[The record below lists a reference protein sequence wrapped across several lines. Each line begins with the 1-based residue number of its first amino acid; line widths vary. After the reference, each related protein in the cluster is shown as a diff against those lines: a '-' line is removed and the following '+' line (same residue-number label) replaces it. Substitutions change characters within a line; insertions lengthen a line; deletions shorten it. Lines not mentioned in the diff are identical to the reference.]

1 MPSPT
6 TFALFSLAA
15 LALAVVPGPAVTYI
29 VTQSFDKGRRAGLV
43 SALGVANGGLVHVAA
58 ATAGLS
64 ALVAS
69 SAAAFTVVK
78 LAGAAYLVLVGL
90 QRMLE
95 RGHREVAAAPEP
107 SPTHRLYVQGLVVD
121 TLNPKVA
128 LFFVSFLPQFV
139 AHGHGPVA
147 LQIGLLG
154 CLYVLIALVSDSL
167 YVLAAGLAGRRLRRS
182 RVPARTRRL
191 LSGGVF
197 VALGLTA
204 ATAHRPA

>member
-6 TFALFSLAA
+6 TFALFSFAA

-90 QRMLE
+90 RRMLE
-95 RGHREVAAAPEP
+95 RGHREAATPEP
-107 SPTHRLYVQGLVVD
+107 APTHRLYVQGVVVD

-167 YVLAAGLAGRRLRRS
+167 YVLAAGLAGRRLGRS

-197 VALGLTA
+197 VALGVTA

>member
-15 LALAVVPGPAVTYI
+15 LALAVVPGPAVTYV

-90 QRMLE
+90 RRMLA
-95 RGHREVAAAPEP
+95 RGQRDAAEP
-107 SPTHRLYVQGLVVD
+107 APTHRLYVQGLVVD

-154 CLYVLIALVSDSL
+154 CLYVLIALVSDSV

-182 RVPARTRRL
+182 RVPAPARRL

-197 VALGLTA
+197 VALGATA